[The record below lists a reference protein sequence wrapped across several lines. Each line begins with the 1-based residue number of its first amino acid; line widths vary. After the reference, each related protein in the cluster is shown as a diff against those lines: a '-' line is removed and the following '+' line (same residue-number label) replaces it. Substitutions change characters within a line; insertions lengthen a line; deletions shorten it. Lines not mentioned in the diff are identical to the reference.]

1 MSFRP
6 SSVSFRPSKASGEIF
21 AKIAFFSTF
30 AKSHYYR
37 TMGHTA
43 YTLLDKVNS
52 PADIKGLSTEQLRTL
67 CQEIRQYMIECCA
80 VNPGHLGPSLG
91 AVELIVGLHYVYD
104 TPEDKIVFDVGHQ
117 AYAHKIIT
125 GRREAFRGNR
135 TKEGISGFP
144 KRSESEYD
152 AFGVGHSSTSVSAA
166 LGFAE
171 AAKMQGS
178 GHKSIALIGDGAL
191 TGGLA
196 FEGMNNAGASNTDIL
211 VVLNDNNISIDRNV
225 GALHDYLLRM
235 TTDPRY
241 NKAKKKI
248 WDKLGD
254 NWFRRNIQKIVRTT
268 KAYIVRDSGGH
279 LFQALG
285 FRYFG
290 PIDGNDIEQVVDTL
304 KKVKDLGGPMLLH
317 TLTTKGKGYAPAEEN
332 QTVWH
337 APGVFDPETGERI
350 KSDKGVSRY
359 QDVFG
364 EVLLEL
370 AKMNEKVVG
379 ITPAM
384 ASGCGMNTL
393 AKAMPERFYD
403 VGIEEEHAVT
413 FAAGLAAG
421 GMKPFCNIYSSFSQR
436 AYDQIIHDVALQD
449 LPVVLCLDRAGVV
462 GEDGA
467 THHGCYDMSIYRS
480 IPGAVIAVPKDEIEL
495 KDMMYSAML
504 AQSGPY
510 IIRYPRGY
518 GEGTDWKEHSFEE
531 MPIGKG
537 VRMLEGS
544 KVALVCA
551 GPVSYRAMEAAD
563 ILKASGADW
572 NPSIYNIRYIKP
584 LDTDLIDEACRRHS
598 VVVTVEDGTVLGGLH
613 GAVAEYV
620 AEHHPSVRVIPI
632 GIPDRYI
639 GQATQQQQ
647 REECGL
653 TASRIKEV
661 LEKYTDYLNSPCHPE
676 RHEVE

>member
-1 MSFRP
+1 M
-6 SSVSFRPSKASGEIF
+6 AE
-21 AKIAFFSTF
+21 
-30 AKSHYYR
+30 
-37 TMGHTA
+37 TA
-43 YTLLDKVNS
+43 YTLLEKINS
-52 PADIKGLSTEQLRTL
+52 PADIKFLDMEQLRTL
-67 CQEIRQYMIECCA
+67 CDEIRRYMIECCS
-80 VNPGHLGPSLG
+80 VNPGHLGSSLG

-104 TPEDKIVFDVGHQ
+104 TPSDKLVFDVGHQ

-125 GRREAFRGNR
+125 GRREAFRKNR
-135 TKEGISGFP
+135 MKDGISGFP

-152 AFGVGHSSTSVSAA
+152 AFGAGHSSTSVSAA

-171 AAKMQGS
+171 AAKMQGLEQ
-178 GHKSIALIGDGAL
+178 KAVALIGDGAL

-196 FEGMNNAGASNTDIL
+196 FEGLNNAGASKADLL
-211 VVLNDNNISIDRNV
+211 VILNDNNISIDRNI
-225 GALHDYLLRM
+225 GAIHEYLLRM
-235 TTDPRY
+235 TTHPGY
-241 NKAKKKI
+241 NRAKKQV
-248 WDKLGD
+248 WDGLGD
-254 NWFRRNIQKIVRTT
+254 NWLRRMLQKVVTTT
-268 KAYIVRDSGGH
+268 KSHFVSDSGGH
-279 LFQALG
+279 LFQAMG

-290 PIDGNDIEQVVDTL
+290 PIDGNDIGQVIDTL
-304 KKVKDLGGPMLLH
+304 KKLKEIKGPLLLH
-317 TLTTKGKGYAPAEEN
+317 TLTKKGKGYAPAEKN

-337 APGVFDPETGERI
+337 APGIFDPETGERI
-350 KSDKGVSRY
+350 KNDKGVSRY

-364 EVLLEL
+364 DVLLEL
-370 AKMNEKVVG
+370 AGMNDKVVG

-393 AKAMPERFYD
+393 AKEMPERFYD

-436 AYDQIIHDVALQD
+436 AYDQIIHDVALQE
-449 LPVVLCLDRAGVV
+449 LPVVLCLDRAGLV

-480 IPGAVIAVPKDEIEL
+480 IPGATIAVPADEIEL

-518 GEGTDWKEHSFEE
+518 GEGTPWQEHDFSEL
-531 MPIGKG
+531 PTGKG
-537 VRMLEGS
+537 TTLLQGS
-544 KVALVCA
+544 KAAVICA
-551 GPVSYRAMEAAD
+551 GPLSYRALEAASA
-563 ILKASGADW
+563 LHEEQGW

-584 LDTDLIDEACRRHS
+584 LDTELIDEACRNHS
-598 VVVTVEDGTVLGGLH
+598 LIITVEDGTVIGGLH
-613 GAVAEYV
+613 GAVAEYI
-620 AEHHPSVRVIPI
+620 AGHHPSVRVVPV

-639 GQATQQQQ
+639 SQGTQQEL

-653 TASRIKEV
+653 TRQRLKEIILSEYSR
-661 LEKYTDYLNSPCHPE
+661 
-676 RHEVE
+676 